1 MSKIK
6 CKVCGLTA
14 DEHHNFE
21 PDYESAKP
29 KGCICNPWEFSNPA
43 KLPVICENFSPF
55 EDDAE
60 LCKNCEHERGCH
72 KDAAAMPNI
81 PSSAT
86 PQAGLEPR
94 KWNGGEQ

>member
-29 KGCICNPWEFSNPA
+29 KGCICNPREFSNPA
-43 KLPVICENFSPF
+43 KLPAICGNFSPF

-72 KDAAAMPNI
+72 KDAAAMPNDR
-81 PSSAT
+81 S
-86 PQAGLEPR
+86 
-94 KWNGGEQ
+94 